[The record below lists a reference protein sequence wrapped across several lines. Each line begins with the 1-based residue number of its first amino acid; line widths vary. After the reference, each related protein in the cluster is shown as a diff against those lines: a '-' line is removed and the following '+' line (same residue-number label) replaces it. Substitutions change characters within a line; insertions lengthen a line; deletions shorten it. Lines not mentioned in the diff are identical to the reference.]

1 MQKSFRAERTN
12 SCKYC
17 SRYIVADQYDVR
29 ATLSPEAC
37 ILEAIDLNDPVA
49 LKKILSDFSS
59 AFLRAKGKTCNVLQK
74 VIRLERWELL
84 PDVAKHFD
92 VDCHGCKET
101 PLGVAAAEGR
111 VEALKW
117 LLAKDVGA
125 NADTVDKN
133 GFTALA
139 RAVQHCQLDAASF
152 LIQEGSDVNHLMP
165 PFPGA
170 QCPVTPLLSVFGRFG
185 VRVDLQG
192 QGACHAQDR
201 DSTKK
206 DHVASMILLLKRSGA
221 NFSVEGRKDCLK
233 RTALMEAINSKSLP
247 EVELMLQMK
256 ADPNEEG
263 DAETGQEERPL
274 MALVDQFLSHKSI
287 DWESFVRYAAVLLQ
301 HGADV
306 NYASG
311 SYAKTALMKAAAAC
325 HTDMVKFLIQQ
336 GASIDLKDANNET
349 ARDDAEYYC
358 KDTANSKVLELLP
371 P

>member
-1 MQKSFRAERTN
+1 MFFSRCICKAGNVFAKTMPSTLLMRGNQLVIGTTQDETNIENEALPFRVVLHAPPVVLNATPPGFLLPHFDFNNKQYALCAASKIDQLNASVPDARFHVVPHAVQVMGRDCLHHPIMQKSFRAERTN

-17 SRYIVADQYDVR
+17 SWYIVADQDDVQ

-111 VEALKW
+111 VEALKR
-117 LLAKDVGA
+117 LLAKGPEGGGIIQSFTRTFLTLIHGNLKDVGA

-170 QCPVTPLLSVFGRFG
+170 QLL
-185 VRVDLQG
+185 
-192 QGACHAQDR
+192 
-201 DSTKK
+201 
-206 DHVASMILLLKRSGA
+206 
-221 NFSVEGRKDCLK
+221 
-233 RTALMEAINSKSLP
+233 
-247 EVELMLQMK
+247 
-256 ADPNEEG
+256 EE
-263 DAETGQEERPL
+263 
-274 MALVDQFLSHKSI
+274 
-287 DWESFVRYAAVLLQ
+287 
-301 HGADV
+301 
-306 NYASG
+306 
-311 SYAKTALMKAAAAC
+311 
-325 HTDMVKFLIQQ
+325 
-336 GASIDLKDANNET
+336 
-349 ARDDAEYYC
+349 
-358 KDTANSKVLELLP
+358 
-371 P
+371 